1 LVRAEQDFYKDI
13 ELNVTERLAE
23 LDAEIKAAEEKYW
36 DHFHGVHDKHG
47 DERFKG
53 GEAQN
58 AAAGIRGKALQDSLD
73 LLRTRRANVA
83 AGFPEDTGIKAPP
96 DIEKIIERKFTAMRK
111 ELQGAIDD
119 FCKSAQEAF
128 DDFSGNVHEAY
139 DGLIDNYKAFK
150 ADVTKQMTETRSLK
164 YCGTWQK
171 TADYVKNNVITRGG
185 SMWVALV
192 DAPEGSPGSS
202 ADWQLCVKSGTSGTG
217 GSA

>member
-1 LVRAEQDFYKDI
+1 M
-13 ELNVTERLAE
+13 NVTERLAE
-23 LDAEIKAAEEKYW
+23 LDAEIKAAEDKYW

-58 AAAGIRGKALQDSLD
+58 AASGIRGKALQDSLD

-96 DIEKIIERKFTAMRK
+96 DIEKIIERKFLMLRNELITAINQNFK
-111 ELQGAIDD
+111 AIDNTLD
-119 FCKSAQEAF
+119 AAV
-128 DDFSGNVHEAY
+128 DAY
-139 DGLIDNYKAFK
+139 QKFK

-202 ADWQLCVKSGTSGTG
+202 ADWQLCVKAGTSGTG
-217 GSA
+217 ASA